1 MDDSELDEVTEAT
14 RRAERN
20 DASALHEADRPPTGE
35 EEKEADEES
44 LVEGVAEHYQEM
56 AERGANQ
63 RGEGRI
69 E

>member
-20 DASALHEADRPPTGE
+20 DASALHDADRPPTAE
-35 EEKEADEES
+35 EEKEADGEP